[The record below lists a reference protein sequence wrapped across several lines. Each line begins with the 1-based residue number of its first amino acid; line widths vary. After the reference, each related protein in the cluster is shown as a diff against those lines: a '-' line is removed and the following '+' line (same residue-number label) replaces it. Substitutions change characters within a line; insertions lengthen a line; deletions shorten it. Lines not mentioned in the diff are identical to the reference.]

1 LVSISA
7 SFLFS
12 VSAMEINNRDKRVI
26 RDIVLFCRNNLSKE
40 SIKLLNEAHGLMVDA
55 NYWQEYFEVA
65 LELDNARF
73 WLSQYLDARRLK
85 LDDIEKNTYLGQY
98 FVALHNKVLDS
109 VLEINQITQ
118 IV

>member
-1 LVSISA
+1 
-7 SFLFS
+7 
-12 VSAMEINNRDKRVI
+12 MEINPRDKRVI
-26 RDIVLFCRNNLSKE
+26 RDVVLFCRTDLSK
-40 SIKLLNEAHGLMVDA
+40 IGLKLLNEAHGLMVDA
-55 NYWQEYFEVA
+55 GYWNDHFEVA

-73 WLSQYLDARRLK
+73 FLGQYLNSVRLK
-85 LDDIEKNTYLGQY
+85 LNDVEKNEYLGQY